1 MTLDALRDSVTG
13 VLQSIRKDSAMDYD
27 YWCRLSNEE
36 LGRRDIAEMNIEC
49 AVGLPGSE
57 DLDIPALCQLL
68 DEWAEIV
75 ARATQR
81 AMQRRRSSDEYRDLS
96 PNQFRMLV
104 LTSVLSGH
112 LGVKYDLDAMK
123 GDFDASDSRRLFIH
137 GLLTGHGGTC
147 VSMPVLY
154 AAIGRRLG
162 FPIKLVLVPQHM
174 LCRWSSDSETFNIE
188 ATSPGLNCPP
198 DEHYLAWPKPI
209 SPEEQAATRWWLRDL
224 RPREELAYFLAHR
237 GFCWLEHLQT
247 HLAVEALFHAVRLQP
262 PPALHHED
270 WCLASILHHA
280 LVEARARRREVAGV
294 TIVRLPE
301 PKHDWERH
309 LRPRAEAELQQLLM
323 NRGKQLASQREPE
336 GWIENARR
344 FADHDPH
351 IAHVLRSKTCT
362 TRE

>member
-1 MTLDALRDSVTG
+1 
-13 VLQSIRKDSAMDYD
+13 MDYAN
-27 YWCRLSNEE
+27 WCALSDDE
-36 LGRRDIAEMNIEC
+36 LARRDIAEVNLVA
-49 AVGLPGSE
+49 AVGLPGTES
-57 DLDIPALCQLL
+57 LDVPSLLHQL

-81 AMQRRRSSDEYRDLS
+81 AMQRRRPSDEYQDLS

-112 LGVKYDLDAMK
+112 LGVKYDLDAMV
-123 GDFDASDSRRLFIH
+123 GDFDGSDSRRLFIH

-162 FPIKLVLVPQHM
+162 YPIKLVLVPNHM
-174 LCRWSSDSETFNIE
+174 LCRWSGDSETFNIE

-198 DEHYLAWPKPI
+198 DEHYLTWPKPI
-209 SPEEQAATRWWLRDL
+209 SPEKQAATRWWLRDL
-224 RPREELAYFLAHR
+224 SPREELAYFLAHR
-237 GFCWLEHLQT
+237 GFCWLEYLQT
-247 HLAVEALFHAVRLQP
+247 GLAVEAFYYAVRLEP
-262 PPALHHED
+262 PPPLSYED

-280 LVEARARRREVAGV
+280 LVEARARPREMSGV

-309 LRPRAEAELQQLLM
+309 LRPRAEAELQRLLM
-323 NRGKQLASQREPE
+323 NQGKRLAREREPE
-336 GWIENARR
+336 SWLANARR
-344 FADHDPH
+344 FADYDQH
-351 IAHVLRSKTCT
+351 IGHVLRSNSCT